1 MLRKVAEIVRQN
13 ARELAAIDAIDCG
26 NPFTA
31 NYLPRLVIGGLF
43 CSPPFKTR
51 KLSIR
56 MFEGFV
62 DVAERK

>member
-31 NYLPRLVIGGLF
+31 NYLPRLV
-43 CSPPFKTR
+43 R
-51 KLSIR
+51 RSILLTTIQNSKI
-56 MFEGFV
+56 V
-62 DVAERK
+62 NSDV